1 MTSESD
7 IASHAGV
14 LKGARI
20 SSLPTNCTVSRDI
33 ERPVFPQI
41 YFHKIVHIE

>member
-14 LKGARI
+14 FKGARI
-20 SSLPTNCTVSRDI
+20 SSLLTNYTVSRDI
-33 ERPVFPQI
+33 ECPVFAQI